1 MAGRTPV
8 SCTGTSLVYEPSVFG
23 TNDIDLTV
31 DTSSDTVDTS
41 MGDAQAILLNANSTI
56 TNNGIITATIDAT
69 QNAIVIG
76 DSATITNNGSIVAT
90 QNAIVTGDNAT
101 ITNSGTITGGSDAI
115 IFTGTDTDAINTV
128 ENLSGGVITTAAGA
142 AIVGSV
148 GTENINLRE
157 GSTVTGD
164 INLFGAADVV
174 TIESGATVNGNIDLG
189 DGDDQLILED
199 GAETTGNVSA
209 GNGNDT
215 ITLRGSSG
223 GGSTLHGD
231 IDLGDS
237 EVPTGAGERNALILE
252 EGSFLDGSVTGGA
265 NDDFVDVGTD
275 AIIGGD
281 IDLLGGSDELTISS
295 GAMVNGSVSLAGA
308 GSTITNNGSITAT
321 VSTQNAIMI
330 GDSASIT
337 NSGTITGGSDAAG
350 SAIVF
355 TGTDIGAINT
365 VENLSGGLI
374 TTDAGAAIVG
384 SVAIEEITL
393 RDGSIVTG
401 DINLMGGKDVLTID
415 SGAVLNGNIDL
426 GAGSDDL
433 FFESGAIYTG
443 SITTGSSVDTRD
455 RVILRGG
462 FVGLGSTVNGDIQ
475 LGVSDLSQG
484 AGEEN
489 LLGLQIG
496 SLLVGN
502 VTGGS
507 ADDSIEIGSDA
518 QIMGAISLGN
528 GTNDV
533 LISNRGV
540 LLGNLTAGD
549 GMDTVIITSDALMT
563 GDIDLGAG
571 DDVLELFINST
582 VDGSIM
588 LGDGEDTLDYDPG
601 VSVTGNINLGNDN
614 DTLLLRPSAVIPS
627 LDAGPGSDTLHLG
640 ADPVGAATVG
650 SIDLFDADQ
659 FEVLVVGPADFNDAF
674 VWRVSTSS
682 PTVFEDGIVMQ
693 TGALLFDGVV
703 ELDVE
708 ASGFSQQANSV
719 MVFIVGEAVVDSQL
733 KLTGALTLD
742 PTDPDPMDPAQ
753 RGASVEVEIEGV
765 INDGDYTL
773 ISATD
778 GITGSFDEVILP
790 TLATFTFSTAFVDVD
805 MDMDIDEFVFTATRI
820 STYES
825 FGRTASERNS
835 GRYLDDARQSADMA
849 FLDEVISALDLLPA
863 AELTTAL
870 AQLHAESYDAHTSN
884 ILSWGRVQQQEL
896 QQRSMRCERF
906 QYAPLPNVVTE
917 DPCGSGGFMPWAKVI
932 GNFGQNSLSFDR
944 GYDSIAVGALV
955 GVDYKWNENLWISGS
970 MGYGT
975 IEIDH
980 DGGADS
986 SFKSVDLGIAVGTV
1000 RGPLSVRGSF
1010 SYSHGFHDIDRDVDF
1025 RAARLEGQYDSD
1037 RISLALGAGYRFK
1050 VGPIVIEPNA
1060 SIDYSHV
1067 EEEAV
1072 KEKGDAEIAL
1082 DLEARQTDIVSGTAG
1097 LRFSANILKYRYVGE
1112 LLEWADGLWMPSVTA
1127 QWRQAFVGF
1136 DRNFSARMQGA
1147 PSGAGSFK
1155 SKASDASGGV
1165 EVGAHLGFQPMESA
1179 NTIEFGYDGFFGG
1192 DVTNHSANVSVRIP
1206 F

>member
-1 MAGRTPV
+1 MGERTTV
-8 SCTGTSLVYEPSVFG
+8 TCTDTSTAYEPSVFE
-23 TNDIDLTV
+23 TDDIDLTV
-31 DTSSDTVDTS
+31 ETSSDTVEAET
-41 MGDAQAILLNANSTI
+41 GDAQAILLNAGSTI
-56 TNNGIITATIDAT
+56 TNNGDITATIDAG

-76 DSATITNNGSIVAT
+76 DDATIINNNSIT
-90 QNAIVTGDNAT
+90 GDQSAIVIGNNAT

-115 IFTGTDTDAINTV
+115 VFTGTDSTAINTV

-148 GTENINLRE
+148 GTENINLRD

-199 GAETTGNVSA
+199 GADTTGNVQA

-275 AIIGGD
+275 ATIGGD

-295 GAMVNGSVSLAGA
+295 GAMVNGNVSLDGA
-308 GSTITNNGSITAT
+308 NSTITNDGSITAT
-321 VSTQNAIMI
+321 VSTHNAIEI
-330 GDSASIT
+330 GDNATIT

-393 RDGSIVTG
+393 RDGSTVTG
-401 DINLMGGKDVLTID
+401 DINLMDGADVLTID
-415 SGAVLNGNIDL
+415 RGAVLIGNIDL
-426 GAGSDDL
+426 GPGSDAL

-443 SITTGSSVDTRD
+443 SITTGSSGDTRD

-549 GMDTVIITSDALMT
+549 GMDTVIITSDALVT

-742 PTDPDPMDPAQ
+742 PTSPDPMDPLQ
-753 RGASVEVEIEGV
+753 IGASVLVTIQGV
-765 INDGDYTL
+765 LNEGDYTL
-773 ISATD
+773 IRATG
-778 GITGSFDEVILP
+778 GITGSFDEEILP
-790 TLATFTFSTAFVDVD
+790 TIVTFSFSTAFVDVG
-805 MDMDIDEFVFTATRI
+805 MGVDEFVFTATRI
-820 STYES
+820 FTYES
-825 FGRTASERNS
+825 FARSASERNT
-835 GRYLDDARQSADMA
+835 GQYLDDARLNADMT
-849 FLDEVISALDLLPA
+849 FLDGVISPLDLLPA
-863 AELTTAL
+863 NQLTTAL

-1072 KEKGDAEIAL
+1072 KEKGNAEIAL
-1082 DLEARQTDIVSGTAG
+1082 DLKARQTDIVSGTAG

-1165 EVGAHLGFQPMESA
+1165 EVGAHLGFQPMKSA